1 MRRTVITVI
10 AGLLGL
16 LALGVAPAL
25 GDAPQFHSANSS
37 VDSNG
42 AFVVSFD
49 ERGLGNG
56 DVTYSLTANSTAT
69 WACLNGGG
77 KNPSASNKRSFTTTV
92 RKSGTFSADRNGN
105 VVGSETLSP
114 PSAASLGF
122 SCPSG
127 QQTTFVSVSYSNLT
141 VKDTTSG
148 AGTTF
153 SGTFSYTNPAAP
165 AVR

>member
-77 KNPSASNKRSFTTTV
+77 KNPSASNKRTSSSPVATG
-92 RKSGTFSADRNGN
+92 GTFAAKNGR
-105 VVGSETLSP
+105 VQATLTAGP
-114 PSAASLGF
+114 PALPSGF
-122 SCPSG
+122 SCPKG
-127 QQTTFVSVSYSNLT
+127 QKLVLASVSYTNGTLT
-141 VKDTTSG
+141 DTTNG
-148 AGTTF
+148 ASTPVPDASRTF
-153 SGTFSYTNPAAP
+153 FD
-165 AVR
+165 V